1 MKICQPQF
9 MSQAIG
15 NHISVSVNGVFNCPV
30 APESRYL
37 LLQSLEKDTRMTL
50 EGSEPSATHGF
61 LIRNVSDPVIIPVNN
76 KTQFR
81 FYSTGSVLEIQWGKH

>member
-1 MKICQPQF
+1 MPTSIYVAGFEP
-9 MSQAIG
+9 IG
-15 NHISVSVNGVFNCPV
+15 DHISVSVNGLFNCGS

-37 LLQSLEKDTRMTL
+37 LIQSLVGDTRMTL
-50 EGSEPSATHGF
+50 EGSEPSAVHGF
-61 LIRNVSDPVIIPVNN
+61 LIRNGSDPVIIPVNN